1 MKMSIA
7 SLEKKLNKLQGKNK
21 KLKSRKA
28 SVEIIVKKLNRKPA
42 DDVED
47 IKKSGRKT
55 ADLLEKAVEGVGHI
69 ANVADDIRVSAMSGH
84 SLDEWEEKEWLN
96 KEILR
101 LKEEIKQVER
111 DIQRVKAELQ
121 AAREAAREAALQKL
135 RGLV

>member
-28 SVEIIVKKLNRKPA
+28 SVEK
-42 DDVED
+42 

-69 ANVADDIRVSAMSGH
+69 ANVADDIRVSARSGH

-101 LKEEIKQVER
+101 LEKEIEKVER
-111 DIQRVKAELQ
+111 EIQRVKAELQ
-121 AAREAAREAALQKL
+121 AAREVVREAALQKL

>member
-28 SVEIIVKKLNRKPA
+28 SVEKIVKKLNRKPA

-69 ANVADDIRVSAMSGH
+69 ANVADDIRVSARSGH

-111 DIQRVKAELQ
+111 DIQKVKAELQ

>member
-21 KLKSRKA
+21 KLKSRKV
-28 SVEIIVKKLNRKPA
+28 SVEKIVKKLNRKPA

-69 ANVADDIRVSAMSGH
+69 ANVADDIRVSARSGH

-101 LKEEIKQVER
+101 LEKEIEKVER
-111 DIQRVKAELQ
+111 EIQRVKAELQ
-121 AAREAAREAALQKL
+121 AAREVVREAALQKL

>member
-28 SVEIIVKKLNRKPA
+28 SVEKIVKKLNRKPA

-69 ANVADDIRVSAMSGH
+69 ANVADDIRVSARS
-84 SLDEWEEKEWLN
+84 
-96 KEILR
+96 
-101 LKEEIKQVER
+101 
-111 DIQRVKAELQ
+111 
-121 AAREAAREAALQKL
+121 
-135 RGLV
+135 